1 MIDHFE
7 SNVFYSESE
16 VNRILKGVYDDF
28 PLLRRYLVD
37 FNFYVE
43 I

>member
-1 MIDHFE
+1 M
-7 SNVFYSESE
+7 
-16 VNRILKGVYDDF
+16 LKGVYDDF

-37 FNFYVE
+37 FNFLCQ